1 MENRPRHKHRFLII
15 TAIVIG
21 CLVLALFVLWKN
33 ADYLLTG
40 YADRKLREALSR
52 SDSFDLNYSSLNL
65 NLAKGTVR
73 LNGISFSKDSI
84 RASIKRIEAGKIDLR
99 KVLETR
105 QLLLDYIEVAGVELR
120 FVQIPK
126 ADTVSSDTAKVTTQS
141 PGMKKFLDTIGVKKL
156 ILDGKQ
162 VTFRRQGS
170 HMGAD
175 INGIRISLSDIGY
188 GVSSGNLTYCD
199 SLYEL
204 DVTDLALITADGLH
218 AIALDSLKTRNSGV
232 VELSD
237 LKIRNTVG
245 KKQLS
250 ALKGKIPVSWIN
262 LHVNHLRTSAVN
274 LIRSALEHKF
284 EIDSI
289 FVSGKRLSVFRD
301 ARYPSKT
308 VIKMPQEGLTSIKM
322 PLHIGYLEMKM
333 PSLKM
338 EILRDKGGTG
348 SLNLHDVSL
357 LAHNISSSPGS
368 TMDVRTRVHLG
379 RGRGDVHMRLDNDK
393 KSSFNVNANIYNVK
407 GTEFNTLLQPV
418 LGVSME
424 ADIKSLNSSIKA
436 NGESASGTFC
446 MQYDNLKT
454 SVEDASYLNQ
464 KLEDKEKIINKVAG
478 LAIHSSN
485 PRKANEEPFRCQ
497 LSARRDPYKN
507 FGSYMVSILLDG
519 VKKTVLRD
527 FPLKEVEKLKSSG
540 EAIKQ
545 KKEKVSEKVR
555 GTKENIKEKKE
566 TVVEKAKNTKEHI
579 KEKKG
584 QIKDKKQELK
594 DKIFKKN
601 R

>member
-1 MENRPRHKHRFLII
+1 MENRPRHKHRFLKI

-21 CLVLALFVLWKN
+21 CLFLALFVLWKN

-84 RASIKRIEAGKIDLR
+84 RASIKRIEAGRIDLR
-99 KVLETR
+99 RVLETR
-105 QLLLDYIEVAGVELR
+105 QLLLDYIEVAGVKLR

-156 ILDGKQ
+156 ILDGRQ

-175 INGIRISLSDIGY
+175 INGIRISLCDIGY
-188 GVSSGNLTYCD
+188 GISSGNFTYCD

-262 LHVNHLRTSAVN
+262 LHVNRLRTSAVN

-308 VIKMPQEGLTSIKM
+308 VIKMPQEGL
-322 PLHIGYLEMKM
+322 
-333 PSLKM
+333 
-338 EILRDKGGTG
+338 RDKGGTG
-348 SLNLHDVSL
+348 CLNLHDVSM

-393 KSSFNVNANIYNVK
+393 NSSFSVNANIYNVK

-454 SVEDASYLNQ
+454 SVEEAAFLNQ

-497 LSARRDPYKN
+497 ISARRDPYKN

-566 TVVEKAKNTKEHI
+566 TVVEKAKNTKEYI
-579 KEKKG
+579 KEKKE

-594 DKIFKKN
+594 DIIFKKN